1 MHVIELRLVL
11 RLLGHSYL
19 VHGHIQ
25 LNPCGAQLIVSE
37 AQAMLL
43 IIGYFCDKQ
52 LGGVSSHWPSFRK
65 LFFLLFTNSLMVC
78 PWQHIYG
85 IACVRN

>member
-65 LFFLLFTNSLMVC
+65 LFFFAIYKFVDGVSMTTHLWHSLC
-78 PWQHIYG
+78 
-85 IACVRN
+85 